1 MLLFTRKQNTRFG
14 GVFLPDIQYEVEP
27 FGLMLSNAMAEQG
40 VSCKRL
46 EDFLL
51 VGGVTTISRKRIGE
65 YCNSQHTPTFEKAKA
80 IFRALDYDISD
91 EELLE
96 SLRLNRYIIASGNA
110 ASGTNERFGRREL
123 RTTIRLKLWKV
134 VPSQTTEETEQEIK
148 NRIREL
154 FGEERHM
161 GDYVQWLI
169 AKDLREAIISKEE
182 IEDG

>member
-1 MLLFTRKQNTRFG
+1 MSD
-14 GVFLPDIQYEVEP
+14 VQYGVEP
-27 FGLMLSNAMAEQG
+27 FGLMLTNAMAEQG

-51 VGGVTTISRKRIGE
+51 VSGVTTISRKRIGE
-65 YCNSQHTPTFEKAKA
+65 YCNSQHTPSFEKARQ
-80 IFRALDYDISD
+80 ILHALDYDISD
-91 EELLE
+91 EEILE
-96 SLRLNRYIIASGNA
+96 SLRLNRYVIASGNA
-110 ASGTNERFGRREL
+110 VSGTNENFGRREL

-134 VPSQTTEETEQEIK
+134 APFQTTEATEQDIK

-154 FGEERHM
+154 FGDERRM
-161 GDYVQWLI
+161 SDYVQWLI